1 MSDDDTRQAEP
12 GDEPETTS
20 VPTSAAPTP
29 ELAWSADDGDDESQ
43 RRSWPRTAA
52 LATGIVA
59 AGAAIGAG
67 LWLAVPGFKTTVT
80 NHVVPQHSTTT
91 TVAAAPSTTPPTVTV
106 VKPSVP
112 PVLSADDQRLLY
124 QLRSVE
130 GYEADNPALVVAH
143 AHRYCELIQQGFSGY
158 QAWQG
163 VVSES
168 NNDVGMH
175 LTIPRPLLGAARTPT
190 EMAWNIL
197 AADASTVYPNCS
209 ELPPP
214 APATTQRY
222 KDGDGMPPTT
232 TTQLQL
238 DPNHPELPP
247 PGYGGSNY

>member
-112 PVLSADDQRLLY
+112 PVLSADDRRLLY

-163 VVSES
+163 VVSS
-168 NNDVGMH
+168 
-175 LTIPRPLLGAARTPT
+175 R
-190 EMAWNIL
+190 
-197 AADASTVYPNCS
+197 
-209 ELPPP
+209 
-214 APATTQRY
+214 
-222 KDGDGMPPTT
+222 TT
-232 TTQLQL
+232 TLVCTSPSLVRCSALLVPRQRWHGTYSRPMRRLCTRTAPSCRHRHRRPRS
-238 DPNHPELPP
+238 DTKMAMECRPRRRHS
-247 PGYGGSNY
+247 YS